1 MNVIKNLFN
10 QPLFEGGQFIVFVFE
25 EISGNNFTN
34 DVIDLSICRC
44 VLKTSREHRVSSM
57 LLPAGG
63 ASYIICLAS
72 DSQHEGS
79 LFHFSDVSRFVDYT
93 ISASGSFVTL
103 V

>member
-10 QPLFEGGQFIVFVFE
+10 QRLFEGGQFIVFE
-25 EISGNNFTN
+25 EISGNNFIN

-44 VLKTSREHRVSSM
+44 VLKTCREHRVSSM

-72 DSQHEGS
+72 DSQHEG
-79 LFHFSDVSRFVDYT
+79 
-93 ISASGSFVTL
+93 
-103 V
+103 